1 MNFKSIKKYRL
12 ISGII
17 LGIAISIVAFF
28 FYFNFLMPRY
38 QENLVDQETYQAVF
52 LEGGDI
58 YFGKL
63 QNIDSQFPVLKDVY
77 YVRVESAE
85 ATSGQLVKLGQIE
98 PHGPKDEMI
107 INRNHILFWENLRP
121 DSRIIE
127 TIRSLK
133 INQ

>member
-1 MNFKSIKKYRL
+1 M

>member
-1 MNFKSIKKYRL
+1 M
-12 ISGII
+12 
-17 LGIAISIVAFF
+17 GIAISIVAFF